1 MKQSECRTDILMQL
15 SQTPFAD
22 RLELAALTGWSP
34 SAVYRQMSQLEEC
47 GRVEHLT
54 HVTPLIPAT
63 RRYCLT
69 ARGVQAISENTEPPL
84 NKLLRVYPVSDQWRR
99 LILQRIDTTALLYR
113 LTTMIGEIKNPLQFH
128 WFRAQPMDAM
138 IELPDGRTIALVC
151 IGSTSDRTAMS
162 KRLRRL
168 DETLGVGAALII
180 LPDEVRLRHARR
192 MLDGATVMTFLAV
205 ERGVLTAIADSQVWR
220 VANGSSRFS
229 LREAL
234 GYPLPLRDRVIERP
248 LSRLTMPQ
256 RLAGLDA
263 KSLSAAEQRALD
275 LIGDWPW
282 LRIDH
287 LADLLNCG
295 GRRSRQ
301 VLNALTR
308 HKLVV
313 SHRVDGRSRL
323 ALCDAGIVHIARRDR
338 AAVGTAKQR
347 WSVEPHDSDRPF
359 GWRNIVGARLR
370 QLLRHLKH
378 TEAVHRFV
386 SQVAKQASESGHEFT
401 QLDPPHRASRYFRF
415 EGAVRS
421 IHPDAYF
428 EMLTPDGRQA
438 FLLEYE
444 RRADRPSTMYDR
456 LAPYLRY
463 YSTRRPLED
472 HGVIPNVLVVFED
485 DLSADHF
492 LSFAER
498 ERSRGNIDLPLLV
511 SCRSELACD
520 GPLGSA
526 WRSPGRHAPTTLSQ
540 AAR

>member
-1 MKQSECRTDILMQL
+1 MMQSECRPELLKQL

-34 SAVYRQMSQLEEC
+34 SAVYRQMAQLEQC
-47 GRVEHLT
+47 GLVEHLIHAT
-54 HVTPLIPAT
+54 QLTPTT

-69 ARGVQAISENTEPPL
+69 ADGVGQLSRLRGEDVRR
-84 NKLLRVYPVSDQWRR
+84 LLRSTPVSAQWRR
-99 LILQRIDTTALLYR
+99 LILQRLDTAAILYR
-113 LTTMIGEIKNPLQFH
+113 LATTISEIEYPLQFH

-138 IELPDGRTIALVC
+138 IELPGERSVVIVRIGRTA
-151 IGSTSDRTAMS
+151 DRTAMS

-180 LPDEVRLRHARR
+180 LPDELRLRHARR
-192 MLDGATVMTFLAV
+192 MLDGATVMSFLAV
-205 ERGVLTAIADSQVWR
+205 ERDVINTDADSQVWR
-220 VANGSSRFS
+220 IASGSSRFS
-229 LREAL
+229 TKEAL
-234 GYPLPLRDRVIERP
+234 GYALLLHDRVIERP
-248 LSRLTMPQ
+248 LTRVTVPQ
-256 RLAGLDA
+256 RLDVCGA

-275 LIGDWPW
+275 LIGDWLW

-295 GRRSRQ
+295 QRRSRQ

-308 HKLVV
+308 HELVV
-313 SHRVDGRSRL
+313 SQRVDGRARL
-323 ALCDAGIVHIARRDR
+323 ALSDDGIVHIARRDR

-347 WSVEPHDSDRPF
+347 WSVEPQDSDRPF
-359 GWRNIVGARLR
+359 GWRNMVGARSR

-378 TEAVHRFV
+378 TEAVHQFV
-386 SQVAKQASESGHEFT
+386 SQVARQASERGHEFT

-428 EMLTPDGRQA
+428 ELLTPDGRQA
-438 FLLEYE
+438 FFLEYE
-444 RRADRPSTMYDR
+444 RRADRPSTMRDR

-472 HGVIPNVLVVFED
+472 HGLIPSVLVVFEVE
-485 DLSADHF
+485 LSADHF
-492 LSFAER
+492 LAFAER
-498 ERSRGNIDLPLLV
+498 ERSRSNIDLPLLV
-511 SCRSELACD
+511 SCRSELECD

-526 WRSPGRHAPTTLSQ
+526 WRSPGRHAPTTLS
-540 AAR
+540 